1 MNLPFL
7 PQRRGDEIERATVKP
22 VSLPDAK
29 PEPPRQWTIPVSE
42 GNTLAE
48 FRSALERK
56 YERRTWAIRIVNIVI
71 ATASSF
77 TRIPELRMLFLTEP
91 EIKSKSTMATTK
103 KGWLQHKFEE
113 KSTYVGAIVIIAVA
127 VLTYFGLD
135 VSAADLTKSVEAVVV
150 ALSALLVALAGA
162 YDLFRTERTE
172 ND

>member
-29 PEPPRQWTIPVSE
+29 PGPPRQWTIPVSE

-71 ATASSF
+71 ATASSL
-77 TRIPELRMLFLTEP
+77 TKIPELRMLKLNKP
-91 EIKSKSTMATTK
+91 QIKKTMAKIDIGK
-103 KGWLQHKFEE
+103 KIDR
-113 KSTYVGAIVIIAVA
+113 V
-127 VLTYFGLD
+127 
-135 VSAADLTKSVEAVVV
+135 
-150 ALSALLVALAGA
+150 LSADGWEAGVWALVAIAGIVA
-162 YDLFRTERTE
+162 GIFDGTVEYIAAGVAAGVKAGFQTYKARQKEAE
-172 ND
+172 E